1 MKDKNER
8 IICNG
13 CIHYKVR
20 QEDNEYKATCNMG
33 YNLLF
38 VDISKTMRVYINA
51 DKLCRRE
58 YI

>member
-51 DKLCRRE
+51 DRLCRR
-58 YI
+58 